1 MPHRALPL
9 RGRSAVLRIEPVPVS
24 PRLRGQRPLTPPA
37 FGLRAPL
44 GRPHPAPDSPGRK
57 RPPRPSG
64 CPRPS
69 GVGIL
74 CQCAIVL
81 SVDCAAQRGT
91 GRDCAVSPV
100 TGRAAAANSQYGA
113 ATRRRAAVP
122 ARRRAAPTA
131 HPRGGRA
138 AAAWRRAG
146 LWLSREGGWPVAP
159 VSPAVSG
166 DLRPV
171 SGGVRR
177 GRLPCP
183 DGHKNR

>member
-57 RPPRPSG
+57 RPPAPPSG
-64 CPRPS
+64 CQRPS

-81 SVDCAAQRGT
+81 SVDCAAQRGA
-91 GRDCAVSPV
+91 GRDGAVSPV

-131 HPRGGRA
+131 HPPVGTCGSCVA
-138 AAAWRRAG
+138 A
-146 LWLSREGGWPVAP
+146 GWVMA
-159 VSPAVSG
+159 
-166 DLRPV
+166 
-171 SGGVRR
+171 
-177 GRLPCP
+177 
-183 DGHKNR
+183 